1 MQAVAGAVAV
11 ALVQPRGRVVRVAT
25 VAEAVAYLSQ
35 RAGREIKGTPVG
47 LAREARTTQ
56 RAGAVVPLGS
66 VLTQPRTR
74 VRVVPVSPQV

>member
-1 MQAVAGAVAV
+1 VAGV
-11 ALVQPRGRVVRVAT
+11 LVQPRGRVLRVAT
-25 VAEAVAYLSQ
+25 VAVAVAYLSQ

-56 RAGAVVPLGS
+56 RVAGVVPVGS